1 MGRTPG
7 EILGGR
13 YRLIR
18 PLGQGG
24 MGSVWKAEHLSLNA
38 AVALKLIE
46 GPAHPDASA
55 TERFLREARLAASL
69 RSPHV
74 VQILDQGID
83 GVTPYIAMELLEGE
97 SLAERLDRV
106 GCLSPAETARVI
118 QHLARA
124 MTRAHEAGIIHRDLK
139 PENIFIVRNDD
150 EELFKVFDFGI
161 AKVEA
166 PTGNATRTGSLL
178 GTPSYMSPEQAEGA
192 SNLDQRT
199 DIWALGVIAY
209 RCLLGKLPFC
219 EPTLPQL
226 VLAICARPLPVPSQR
241 GPVPEG
247 FDAWFARACARSRAE
262 RFESARR
269 ASAELSAVLGETPGS
284 SEETPSS
291 ATNPLLASAV
301 RAAPV
306 PLKLPPSHLAGPVW
320 VPTLLPAQRVPTQ
333 KGTTPRPVAAP
344 VPTTGHFASELA
356 GSSPK
361 KSAKPWA
368 LPMLLALALPAAALA
383 VSRVTASLEQ
393 RSSEAMAAAAA
404 PAIPPPAIE
413 QVALSL
419 APTPL
424 VPEARS
430 GVAYPDLPSGVRL
443 SQNVR
448 VVPSVRAAA
457 APVAAATPATEP
469 APPSPPAIVAVKGV
483 ETAAARPGRGAEAP
497 AAPEPSQPASKRHSK
512 HRAHAR

>member
-1 MGRTPG
+1 
-7 EILGGR
+7 
-13 YRLIR
+13 
-18 PLGQGG
+18 

-55 TERFLREARLAASL
+55 TARFLREARLAAAL

-74 VQILDQGID
+74 VQILDHGFD

-97 SLAERLDRV
+97 SLAERLERV

-166 PTGNATRTGSLL
+166 PPGNATRTGSLL

-209 RCLLGKLPFC
+209 RCLLGKLPFS

-226 VLAICARPLPVPSQR
+226 VLAICTRPLPVPSQR
-241 GPVPEG
+241 GPVPDG
-247 FDAWFARACARSRAE
+247 FDAWFARACARSRAD
-262 RFESARR
+262 RFASARR
-269 ASAELSAVLGETPGS
+269 ASTELSAVLGEA
-284 SEETPSS
+284 PSS
-291 ATNPLLASAV
+291 SDDMPSSVTNPLLANAV
-301 RAAPV
+301 LPAPVALRPYPAQLAAPV
-306 PLKLPPSHLAGPVW
+306 QV
-320 VPTLLPAQRVPTQ
+320 PAQR
-333 KGTTPRPVAAP
+333 GTTPRPVSAP
-344 VPTTGHFASELA
+344 VPISGQFVQSELA

-361 KSAKPWA
+361 KSAKHWA
-368 LPMLLALALPAAALA
+368 LPMLLAVALPAAGLA
-383 VSRVTASLEQ
+383 VSRVTESLEQ
-393 RSSEAMAAAAA
+393 SFGESMTSAAAV
-404 PAIPPPAIE
+404 PPAIE
-413 QVALSL
+413 QATLLL
-419 APTPL
+419 APPAPA
-424 VPEARS
+424 PEARG

-457 APVAAATPATEP
+457 PAPLAEAATAPEP
-469 APPSPPAIVAVKGV
+469 APLTPPAIVAVRG
-483 ETAAARPGRGAEAP
+483 AHAARPGRGAEAATDP
-497 AAPEPSQPASKRHSK
+497 DARPPTSATRRRT
-512 HRAHAR
+512 HRALHPH